1 MKRLISCL
9 LCITIL
15 TSIMPISAFA
25 DIGTKSRPY
34 TIDNGYIRVEVSGE
48 NGGFVINTVEGDLL
62 KKSDNNKKLL
72 FHNGEYDTSFVSFRV
87 DYGNGKR
94 EDYIFGG
101 KYGGFSDPSRNGV
114 RVEQQHVNGEIV
126 ASWSVGKLTFIQNIS
141 LANEASNEHGMV
153 SIQLAV
159 NNDSGSPVNVKARI
173 LLDSCLG
180 EKDFVY
186 YQVVKGGENKP
197 ETITA
202 EQILNGEDYNIPQN
216 FYAMDDPLNAE
227 IMAYSVNNP
236 SNMPYQIAFGHWNSL
251 ASSLFD
257 FVPKEGL
264 NFTNTYNEYLTAD
277 SAYALYYDLG
287 NVAKE
292 QSLLTYYG
300 VYSRHKVPA
309 INSVSVDV
317 TVPMRLEL
325 NSAKKGYERLSNVG
339 IADFSAGVVLEN
351 YQSDTATDIE
361 NIALSIKTTS
371 NLRVLGDNGLEI
383 EGRDFKEIEP
393 LNINYSNVSVG
404 DTISKT
410 LYFEANLSE
419 DAAYER
425 ITIGVY
431 DISAGEI
438 ADDKKIGEKIVY
450 VLLPGSDGGV
460 PKVNF
465 SSMTPEIIYTS
476 GIRHLFVAITN
487 PSMLDDRAKWDL
499 YAYTVDGK
507 TRVKI
512 PHSRIWINN
521 GIMDVAIDDN
531 TELAPGSWY
540 LQLEWTDD
548 AVSSEMVSKAHQKQ
562 TSSQLNFVVSE
573 DKKYK
578 NDSYGVLCV
587 VEYNVDKNIG
597 KTTEEYTHDSM
608 YRLEAFED
616 EAAFKEFSAATD
628 KYVEILLIF
637 RGEFTAD
644 RKVLT
649 GNGQEEVTYYSG
661 VSTKDFDSKTREY
674 SIDNTITINGCM
686 DFEDGTIAV
695 YYESYKN
702 PEGFRKAPILVE
714 FDGDLLTSDARTSVW
729 KGKAIFT
736 KIEQGTSY
744 SLRPYDENGNRL
756 PNFDDETI
764 QLIWPS
770 VYGLGQT
777 LAGMIFKLAYGELGV
792 VKEKVKDK
800 YGKEQE
806 VEIGRVL
813 SFTAS
818 FSKSFLNPKEGDK
831 PRDTYWTKM
840 QDIFEYHKMGDS
852 LYKTVYGEDK
862 YNAVGDL
869 STVNE
874 SDDDEKGFSASVMV
888 QDVLFGCGKGF
899 YGVNFKVDLSIQ
911 NYIDNLP
918 KLEGSLEVN
927 TVNNW
932 AFKFEG
938 GMELPN
944 FLVEAKLSFKS
955 RNNVPVPDN
964 VYFYVGNFKPGIN
977 IDGHGIV
984 WITGGG
990 GGISNLYDT
999 IFLTKAVPPLKLI
1012 MSLGF
1017 SIVQML
1023 DAIATVSL
1031 GPTGIGLSAKDVK
1044 ILNFIKVIP
1053 KISLGLEWYPGMEIK
1068 GSMTLNLFQG
1078 IIKGGGYIVLIGKGY
1093 TDWFFEM
1100 YANARIKIPESVA
1113 LVGGMDLLSI
1123 DLGLNAEKI
1132 WGGFE
1137 VLAIDYG
1144 ITYYWG
1150 ESEVNFTKGGNK
1162 AKPTF
1167 PDLLGQKDMP
1177 VYYDAER
1184 DQTLYAHFG
1193 TNISPPVSAEIIDL
1207 STIPRLMDASLNTD
1221 PDLKLHKFN
1230 LGTYK
1235 GGNEA
1240 AIVQISYNADDKAD
1254 AEAKAKTFKIMD
1266 NMDAETGNLS
1276 GNSFPIKLF
1285 DDKYAGNAPENANA
1299 NANITFNETTG
1310 TASYCFTVT
1319 DSEHYKKDW
1328 YISTGDIASNV
1339 LLYHVDP
1346 LPKVK
1351 TVAGTVSGSNINL
1364 SWTGSSLDELD
1375 KISFFLTDSNE
1386 PNNPKGIENLE
1397 EEEDPE
1403 EINNPKEFDG
1413 GILLTTVEDFD
1424 IIAIDKNV
1432 NVEIPKDIPSGEY
1445 YIRAVY
1451 SKEDEVN
1458 GVVFSGSTIE
1468 YTNDSTPGKCIINS
1482 FAPAGNLEY
1491 KLTVQQ
1497 SNDSNTDGYQV
1508 SIYNEDGTPTD
1519 IMNLPYDKAVGT
1531 DTTFNIGGGYEYEG
1545 EAIGLIGGKS
1555 YYAVVVPYNLI
1566 DSKDGGEMD
1575 TVVYGE
1581 EVKTET
1587 IILPL
1592 QTTPKIN
1599 ISSDKPE
1606 IIVERIEQREEETV
1620 VEYITYRDK
1629 AITLTASADQAV
1641 TGKWGLDDA
1650 MIEEEPIEGGSEIE
1664 KPKGEFEKTKEITIP
1679 LEDLTEGNHTLE
1691 ITGSNALG
1699 DNFRYSYNF
1708 VIDTTPPRLMLTTP
1722 VNGSFFGE
1730 DGKLLVSGV
1739 TDRDAHFTIVS
1750 DEVTICSGL
1759 TVAKLGGTI
1768 DSEGVFKFTIDI
1780 PDPHNASK
1788 RDLIFSVSD
1797 AAGNTVTKNVGVSH
1811 GGLGDLEDLQ
1821 VLVDGR
1827 IFSSGNIPAHALSEL
1842 NRQLY
1847 LSGVTSKNTL
1857 FRLSGN
1863 DNVSWHCQTV
1873 EGNASVDENGLFT
1886 IGPEAQGII
1895 IGQLEVAKGA
1905 YRTVAMTF
1913 GLGPNL
1919 GTVDVSYN
1927 IGGTVTGGGDYLAGE
1942 DVTLRAIPSEGY
1954 MFSRWIIEGAIV
1966 KDSSKAT
1973 ITFVMPEKS
1982 NVTAYAE
1989 FKPIPPAIDPTPS
2002 ERDSTPSKTDPIPPV
2017 IEPTPPKTD
2026 RIYTSKEIDKAGEL
2040 VKTEVPAGANP
2051 DTFVAYY
2058 LDEDGNKIYVTVSA
2072 VRDGALY
2079 FNAPVGG
2086 KYYFVDNNID
2096 FRDTQGHWAEPHI
2109 KFMAARGLFLGTGEN
2124 NFAPNETM
2132 TRAMFVTVLHRL
2144 AGQLKPKN
2152 PVKFQDIPEGTWYEK
2167 AVAWANEN
2175 GIVNGIS
2182 QNTFAPNELLTREE
2196 MCALIA
2202 RYARFTGI
2210 AFDGGDAE
2218 GETGSFIDADAISGW
2233 ATDDIAFCRAMGI
2246 VTGLPDNSFA
2256 PKADS
2261 SRGENCA
2268 VFMRL
2273 IELLIKQITQ

>member
-25 DIGTKSRPY
+25 DIGTKSQPY

-48 NGGFVINTVEGDLL
+48 NGGFVINTEEGDLL

-72 FHNGEYDTSFVSFRV
+72 FHNGKYDTSFVSFRV
-87 DYGNGKR
+87 DYGNGKV

-101 KYGGFSDPSRNGV
+101 KYGGLSDPSRDGV
-114 RVEQQHVNGEIV
+114 RVDQQHVNGEIV

-159 NNDSGSPVNVKARI
+159 NNDSGTSVNVKARI

-186 YQVVKGGENKP
+186 YQVVKDGQNP
-197 ETITA
+197 DTITT
-202 EQILNGEDYNIPQN
+202 EQIIKGEDYKIPQN

-227 IMAYSVNNP
+227 VMAYSVNNP
-236 SNMPYQIAFGHWNSL
+236 SGMPYQIAFGHWNSL
-251 ASSLFD
+251 ASTLFD
-257 FVPKEGL
+257 FVPKEAL

-277 SAYALYYDLG
+277 SAYALYYDIG
-287 NVAKE
+287 EVAKE
-292 QSLLTYYG
+292 KSLLTYYG
-300 VYSRHKVPA
+300 VYSRHKVPV
-309 INSVSVDV
+309 INSVAVDV

-325 NSAKKGYERLSNVG
+325 NSAKTGYERLSNVG

-361 NIALSIKTTS
+361 NIALSIKTTA
-371 NLRVLGDNGLEI
+371 NLRALGDNGLEI

-404 DTISKT
+404 ETISKT
-410 LYFEANLSE
+410 LYFEANPSE

-425 ITIGVY
+425 ITISVY
-431 DISAGEI
+431 DMSAGEI

-487 PSMLDDRAKWDL
+487 PSMLDNRSNWDL

-507 TRVKI
+507 TRVEI
-512 PHSRIWINN
+512 PHSRIRIND
-521 GIMDVAIDDN
+521 GIMDVAISDDI
-531 TELAPGSWY
+531 ELAPGSWY
-540 LQLEWTDD
+540 LQLEWTDA
-548 AVSSEMVSKAHQKQ
+548 AVSSEIVPEAHQKQ

-573 DKKYK
+573 DKEYK

-587 VEYNVDKNIG
+587 VEYNIDKNIG
-597 KTTEEYTHDSM
+597 KKTEEYTHDSM

-616 EAAFKEFSAATD
+616 EAAFKKFSDATD
-628 KYVEILLIF
+628 NYVEILLIF

-644 RKVLT
+644 RKVIT
-649 GNGQEEVTYYSG
+649 DDYQEEVTYYSG
-661 VSTKDFDSKTREY
+661 VSTKDFDPKTREY

-756 PNFDDETI
+756 DNFNDETI

-792 VKEKVKDK
+792 VKEKVEDK
-800 YGKEQE
+800 YGKEKE

-927 TVNNW
+927 TINNW

-955 RNNVPVPDN
+955 RNNIPVPDDI
-964 VYFYVGNFKPGIN
+964 YFYVGNFKPGIN
-977 IDGHGIV
+977 IDGHGVI

-1023 DAIATVSL
+1023 DARATVSL

-1053 KISLGLEWYPGMEIK
+1053 KISLGLEWYPGIELK

-1078 IIKGGGYIVLIGKGY
+1078 IIKGGGYIVLIGKDY

-1193 TNISPPVSAEIIDL
+1193 TNISPPVIAEIIDL
-1207 STIPRLMDASLNTD
+1207 SMIPRLMDESLSSASN
-1221 PDLKLHKFN
+1221 LKLHRFN
-1230 LGTYK
+1230 LGTYDSDK
-1235 GGNEA
+1235 A
-1240 AIVQISYNADDKAD
+1240 AIVQISYNADNKAD
-1254 AEAKAKTFKIMD
+1254 AEAKA
-1266 NMDAETGNLS
+1266 GNFEIKNDS
-1276 GNSFPIKLF
+1276 GSSFPIKLF
-1285 DDKYAGNAPENANA
+1285 NDKYAGNAPENANA

-1319 DSEHYKKDW
+1319 DSSHYNKDW
-1328 YISTGDIASNV
+1328 YISTGDVASNV
-1339 LLYHVDP
+1339 LLYNVNP

-1351 TVAGTVSGSNINL
+1351 TVSGTVSGSEINL
-1364 SWTGSSLDELD
+1364 SWEGSSLDELD

-1386 PNNPKGIENLE
+1386 PNNPKGIENLKE
-1397 EEEDPE
+1397 NEDPE

-1413 GILLTTVEDFD
+1413 GILLTIIEDSD
-1424 IIAIDKNV
+1424 IIKGKSKQI
-1432 NVEIPKDIPSGEY
+1432 EIPKDIPSGKY

-1458 GVVFSGSTIE
+1458 GVVFSGGAIE
-1468 YTNDSTPGKCIINS
+1468 YTNTNTPGKCVVNS
-1482 FAPAGNLEY
+1482 FVPAGNLEY
-1491 KLTVQQ
+1491 RLTIEK

-1519 IMNLPYDKAVGT
+1519 IINLPYDKAVG

-1545 EAIGLIGGKS
+1545 EAIGLTGGKS

-1566 DSKDGGEMD
+1566 DSNNNGEMD
-1575 TVVYGE
+1575 TVVYGQ
-1581 EVKTET
+1581 EVKTEVVK
-1587 IILPL
+1587 LPL

-1599 ISSDKPE
+1599 ISSDEPE
-1606 IIVERIEQREEETV
+1606 TIVKRIEQREEETV

-1641 TGKWGLDDA
+1641 TGKWSLDDA
-1650 MIEEEPIEGGSEIE
+1650 LIEEEPIEGGSEIE
-1664 KPKGEFEKTKEITIP
+1664 KPKGVFTDTREVTIP
-1679 LEDLTEGNHTLE
+1679 LNDLTEGNHTLE
-1691 ITGSNALG
+1691 ITGSNAQG
-1699 DNFRYSYNF
+1699 DNFRYSYVF

-1739 TDRDAHFTIVS
+1739 TDSDAHFTIVS

-1759 TVAKLGGTI
+1759 TIAELRGII
-1768 DSEGVFKFTIDI
+1768 DSEGVFQFTVDI
-1780 PDPHNASK
+1780 PDPNNSSK
-1788 RDLIFSVSD
+1788 RDLTFSVSD
-1797 AAGNTVTKNVGVSH
+1797 AVGNTVTKNVGVTH
-1811 GGLGDLEDLQ
+1811 GGLGDLNSLQ

-1827 IFSSGNIPAHALSEL
+1827 TLLNGNIPAHALGEL
-1842 NRQLY
+1842 NKQLY
-1847 LSGVTSKNTL
+1847 LSGVTSNNTL

-1873 EGNASVDENGLFT
+1873 QGNASVDENGLFT
-1886 IGPEAQGII
+1886 IGPEAQGMLV
-1895 IGQLEVAKGA
+1895 GQLEVTKGA
-1905 YRTVAMTF
+1905 YRTAAMTF
-1913 GLGPNL
+1913 GLGPSL

-1942 DVTLRAIPSEGY
+1942 NVTLIAIPNKGY
-1954 MFSRWIIEGAIV
+1954 MFSRWVIEGATV
-1966 KDSSKAT
+1966 KDNSKAT

-1989 FKPIPPAIDPTPS
+1989 FKPIPSAIDPTPS
-2002 ERDSTPSKTDPIPPV
+2002 ERDSTPSKTDAIPPKIDPIPPKADP
-2017 IEPTPPKTD
+2017 IPPKSD
-2026 RIYTSKEIDKAGEL
+2026 RIYTFKEIDKVGEL
-2040 VKTEVPAGANP
+2040 VKTEVPAGINP

-2072 VRDGALY
+2072 VRDGVLY
-2079 FNAPVGG
+2079 FNAPVSG
-2086 KYYFVDNNID
+2086 KYFFVDNNID
-2096 FRDTQGHWAEPHI
+2096 FKDTESHWAEPYI
-2109 KFMAARGLFLGTGEN
+2109 KFMVARGLFLGTGEN

-2167 AVAWANEN
+2167 AVAWASEN

-2182 QNTFAPNELLTREE
+2182 QNSFAPNELLTREE

-2202 RYARFTGI
+2202 RYARFIGI
-2210 AFDGGDAE
+2210 AFDAGDAE
-2218 GETGSFIDADAISGW
+2218 GKTDSFIDADAISGW
-2233 ATDDIAFCRAMGI
+2233 ATDDVAFCKAMGI

-2256 PKADS
+2256 PKSDS
-2261 SRGENCA
+2261 NRGENCA

-2273 IELLIKQITQ
+2273 IELLIKQVTQ

>member
-25 DIGTKSRPY
+25 DIGTKSQPY

-48 NGGFVINTVEGDLL
+48 NGGFVINTEEGDLL

-72 FHNGEYDTSFVSFRV
+72 FHNGKYDTSFVSFRV
-87 DYGNGKR
+87 DYGNGKI

-101 KYGGFSDPSRNGV
+101 KYGGLSDPSRDGV
-114 RVEQQHVNGEIV
+114 RVEQLHVNGEIV

-159 NNDSGSPVNVKARI
+159 NNDSGTSVNVKARI

-197 ETITA
+197 DTITA
-202 EQILNGEDYNIPQN
+202 EQILNGEDYKIPQN

-251 ASSLFD
+251 ASTLFD
-257 FVPKEGL
+257 FVPKEDL

-287 NVAKE
+287 EVAKE

-325 NSAKKGYERLSNVG
+325 NSAKDGYVRLSDVG

-371 NLRVLGDNGLEI
+371 NLRVLGDNGFEI

-410 LYFEANLSE
+410 LYFEANPSE

-425 ITIGVY
+425 ITISVY
-431 DISAGEI
+431 DMSAGEI

-548 AVSSEMVSKAHQKQ
+548 AVSNEMVSKAHQKQ

-587 VEYNVDKNIG
+587 VEYNIDKNIG
-597 KTTEEYTHDSM
+597 KKTEEYTHDSM

-702 PEGFRKAPILVE
+702 TEGFRKAPILVE

-736 KIEQGTSY
+736 KIEQGTRY

-792 VKEKVKDK
+792 VKEKVEDK
-800 YGKEQE
+800 YGKEKE

-927 TVNNW
+927 TINNW

-955 RNNVPVPDN
+955 RNNVPVPDD

-977 IDGHGIV
+977 IDGHGVI

-1053 KISLGLEWYPGMEIK
+1053 KISLGLEWYPGIEIK

-1150 ESEVNFTKGGNK
+1150 ESEVNFTKGGNR

-1193 TNISPPVSAEIIDL
+1193 TNISPPVSAEVIDL
-1207 STIPRLMDASLNTD
+1207 SMTPRLMDAASLNTD
-1221 PDLKLHKFN
+1221 PNLKLHKFN
-1230 LGTYK
+1230 LGTY
-1235 GGNEA
+1235 NADNA
-1240 AIVQISYNADDKAD
+1240 AIVQISYNADNKAD

-1266 NMDAETGNLS
+1266 NMDADTGNLY
-1276 GNSFPIKLF
+1276 GNLFPITLF

-1319 DSEHYKKDW
+1319 DSSHYGKPW
-1328 YISTGDIASNV
+1328 YISTGDVESNV
-1339 LLYHVDP
+1339 LLYHVNP
-1346 LPKVK
+1346 LPKLD
-1351 TVAGTVSGSNINL
+1351 TVSGTVSGSEINL
-1364 SWTGSSLDELD
+1364 SWKGASLDELD

-1397 EEEDPE
+1397 ENEDPE

-1413 GILLTTVEDFD
+1413 GIPLIIIEDS
-1424 IIAIDKNV
+1424 ITIKERNTQI
-1432 NVEIPKDIPSGEY
+1432 EIPKDIPSGEY

-1458 GVVFSGSTIE
+1458 GVVFSGSTITYE
-1468 YTNDSTPGKCIINS
+1468 NNNTPGKCVINN

-1491 KLTVQQ
+1491 KLTIQQ
-1497 SNDSNTDGYQV
+1497 SYDSKTDGYQV
-1508 SIYNEDGTPTD
+1508 SIYNEDDTPTD
-1519 IMNLPYDKAVGT
+1519 IINLPYEKAVDT
-1531 DTTFNIGGGYEYEG
+1531 DTIFTIGGGYEHDG
-1545 EAIGLIGGKS
+1545 EDIGLICGKS

-1566 DSKDGGEMD
+1566 ASKDGGEMD

-1581 EVKTET
+1581 EVKTAT
-1587 IILPL
+1587 VKLPQ

-1599 ISSDKPE
+1599 ISSDK
-1606 IIVERIEQREEETV
+1606 EETV
-1620 VEYITYRDK
+1620 VKRIELRKDDNDPEVPAKETAVEYITYRDNT
-1629 AITLTASADQAV
+1629 ITLTASVDQAV
-1641 TGKWGLDDA
+1641 TGEWGLDDA
-1650 MIEEEPIEGGSEIE
+1650 LIEEEPIEGGSEIE
-1664 KPKGEFEKTKEITIP
+1664 KPKGEFADTKEITIP
-1679 LEDLTEGNHTLE
+1679 LNDLTEGNHTLE
-1691 ITGSNALG
+1691 ITGSNAQG

-1730 DGKLLVSGV
+1730 DGTLLVSGV
-1739 TDRDAHFTIVS
+1739 TDSDAYFTIIS
-1750 DEVTICSGL
+1750 EEMTICSGA
-1759 TVAKLGGTI
+1759 TVSELGGTI
-1768 DSEGVFKFTIDI
+1768 DYEGVFEFTIDI
-1780 PDPHNASK
+1780 PDPNNFSK
-1788 RDLIFSVSD
+1788 HDLKISVSD
-1797 AAGNTVTKNVGVSH
+1797 AAGNTVIKNVGVTH
-1811 GGLGDLEDLQ
+1811 GGLADLQSLQ

-1827 IFSSGNIPAHALSEL
+1827 ILSDGNIPAPALGEQSKK
-1842 NRQLY
+1842 
-1847 LSGVTSKNTL
+1847 LSLLGVTSKETV
-1857 FRLSGN
+1857 FRLS
-1863 DNVSWHCQTV
+1863 DSSNVSWSCQAV
-1873 EGNASVDENGLFT
+1873 QGSAKVDENGVLI
-1886 IGPEAQGII
+1886 IGAEAQGML
-1895 IGQLEVAKGA
+1895 IGQFEVTKDA
-1905 YRTVAMTF
+1905 YRTAAMTF
-1913 GLGPNL
+1913 GMEQHK
-1919 GTVDVSYN
+1919 GTVYVSFD
-1927 IGGTVTGGGDYLAGE
+1927 IGGSVTGGGDYLAGD
-1942 DVTLRAIPSEGY
+1942 DVTLIATPDSGY
-1954 MFSRWIIEGAIV
+1954 MFSRWIIEGAAV
-1966 KDSSKAT
+1966 KDSNKAMV
-1973 ITFVMPEKS
+1973 TFIMPDMG
-1982 NVTAYAE
+1982 NVTAHAE
-1989 FKPIPPAIDPTPS
+1989 FKPVPLET
-2002 ERDSTPSKTDPIPPV
+2002 
-2017 IEPTPPKTD
+2017 EPREPKTE
-2026 RIYTSKEIDKAGEL
+2026 RTSPKTNLTPFSNKIGKAGEL

-2058 LDEDGNKIYVTVSA
+2058 LDEVGNKIYITVSA
-2072 VRDGALY
+2072 VRDGVLY
-2079 FNAPVGG
+2079 FNAPVDG

-2096 FRDTQGHWAEPHI
+2096 FKDTQGHWAEPYI

-2167 AVAWANEN
+2167 AVAWASEN

-2182 QNTFAPNELLTREE
+2182 QNSFAPNELLTREE

-2202 RYARFTGI
+2202 RYARFIGI
-2210 AFDGGDAE
+2210 AFDAGDAE
-2218 GETGSFIDADAISGW
+2218 GKTDSFIDADAISGW
-2233 ATDDIAFCRAMGI
+2233 ATDDVAFCKAMGI

-2256 PKADS
+2256 PKSDS
-2261 SRGENCA
+2261 NRGENCA

-2273 IELLIKQITQ
+2273 IELLIKQVTQ